1 VPDPIRHSWNPHILF
16 EKKLNIVVLRKMSV
30 LFILYHFNLQEHFLN
45 ITKEIARGEQIVAVC
60 CPDMEKTA
68 KKLSLQDRTY

>member
-1 VPDPIRHSWNPHILF
+1 
-16 EKKLNIVVLRKMSV
+16 MSV